1 MNEQFGLGIRGKIEN
16 LPLVSN
22 FVGNS
27 MGKYGLN
34 DYEQAQIQMA
44 VDEAVNN
51 IIKHVN
57 PEDKIQIKCQKQGNE
72 IKIIIESKGK
82 PFNPTNVEISG
93 INPSIKQNSEELNV
107 YFIKKNMNKSEYEF
121 KDGKNIL
128 TLIKRL

>member
-1 MNEQFGLGIRGKIEN
+1 MNEHFGLGIRGKMEN
-16 LPLVSN
+16 LTLVSN

-44 VDEAVNN
+44 VNEAVTN
-51 IIKHVN
+51 IIKHAN

-82 PFNPTNVEISG
+82 PFNPVNVEMFG
-93 INPSIKQNSEELNV
+93 INSSIRKNTDVLKV

-128 TLIKRL
+128 TLIKHL

>member
-1 MNEQFGLGIRGKIEN
+1 MNEQFGLGIRGKMQN
-16 LPLVSN
+16 LTLVSN

-27 MGKYGLN
+27 MGRYGLN

-44 VDEAVNN
+44 VDEAVTN
-51 IIKHVN
+51 IIKHGN

-82 PFNPTNVEISG
+82 PFNPVNVEISG
-93 INPSIKQNSEELNV
+93 INSSIRQNPDELKV
-107 YFIKKNMNKSEYEF
+107 YFIKKNMNKVEYEF

-128 TLIKRL
+128 TLIKCL